1 MNRLEIIDMASKM
14 IADGKPTAEIVDA
27 IIAALT
33 PEDGDECPVC
43 GICP

>member
-1 MNRLEIIDMASKM
+1 MDRLELIALVNKM
-14 IADGKPTAEIVDA
+14 DGKSAAEIVDA
-27 IIAALT
+27 IIAALA

>member
-1 MNRLEIIDMASKM
+1 MARLELIKLVSKM
-14 IADGKPTAEIVDA
+14 IGEGKSAAEIVDET
-27 IIAALT
+27 IAALT